1 MFNLST
7 KQTVAVAVVF
17 SLILWATRGQ
27 HVASLFSLPDAT
39 WAISFMVGFLFGPL
53 LFVVVLAQAFLID
66 YLAMGSHLFNL
77 AYLALLPAY
86 LALYIAGK
94 WLRGQYDKEGF
105 ALGAFALSFVGGV
118 AICELIS
125 SGSFY
130 FQKSTASLSGF
141 IELFGQYFLSN
152 MFFSFCYILV
162 STLAFYLLVG
172 ATNKKLA

>member
-17 SLILWATRGQ
+17 SLVLWATRGQ
-27 HVASLFSLPDAT
+27 HVASLFGLPDAT

-53 LFVVVLAQAFLID
+53 LFAIVLAQAFLID
-66 YLAMGSHLFNL
+66 YLSMGSHLFNL

-86 LALYIAGK
+86 LALYFAGK
-94 WLRGQYDKEGF
+94 WFRGQYNKQGF
-105 ALGAFALSFVGGV
+105 ALGALALSFVGSV
-118 AICELIS
+118 AICEFIS

-130 FQKSTASLSGF
+130 FQKSMASMSGF
-141 IELFGQYFLSN
+141 VELFGQYFFDNL
-152 MFFSFCYILV
+152 FFAFCYVMV
-162 STLAFYLLVG
+162 SILAFYLLVG

>member
-53 LFVVVLAQAFLID
+53 LFVVILAQAFLID

-86 LALYIAGK
+86 LALYFAGK
-94 WLRGQYDKEGF
+94 WFRGQYNKQGF
-105 ALGAFALSFVGGV
+105 ALGAF
-118 AICELIS
+118 C
-125 SGSFY
+125 
-130 FQKSTASLSGF
+130 
-141 IELFGQYFLSN
+141 
-152 MFFSFCYILV
+152 
-162 STLAFYLLVG
+162 LLYTSD
-172 ATNKKLA
+172 AADE

>member
-17 SLILWATRGQ
+17 SLVLWATRGQ
-27 HVASLFSLPDAT
+27 HVASLFGLPDAT

-53 LFVVVLAQAFLID
+53 LFAIVLAQAFLID
-66 YLAMGSHLFNL
+66 YLSMGSYLFNL

-86 LALYIAGK
+86 LALYFAGK
-94 WLRGQYDKEGF
+94 WFRGQYDKQGF

-118 AICELIS
+118 AICE
-125 SGSFY
+125 
-130 FQKSTASLSGF
+130 F
-141 IELFGQYFLSN
+141 IVELFGQYFFDNL
-152 MFFSFCYILV
+152 FFAFCYVLV
-162 STLAFYLLVG
+162 FTLAFYLSVG

>member
-7 KQTVAVAVVF
+7 KQTVTVAVVF
-17 SLILWATRGQ
+17 SLVLWATRGQ

-39 WAISFMVGFLFGPL
+39 WAISFMAGFLFGPL
-53 LFVVVLAQAFLID
+53 IFAIVLAQAFLID

-86 LALYIAGK
+86 LALYFAGK
-94 WLRGQYDKEGF
+94 WFRDQYDKQSF

-118 AICELIS
+118 AICEFIS

-130 FQKSTASLSGF
+130 FQKSMASISGF
-141 IELFGQYFLSN
+141 VELFGQYFFDNL
-152 MFFSFCYILV
+152 FFAFCYVMV
-162 STLAFYLLVG
+162 SILAFYLLVG

>member
-7 KQTVAVAVVF
+7 KQTVTVVVVF
-17 SLILWATRGQ
+17 SLVLLATRGQ

-53 LFVVVLAQAFLID
+53 IFAIVLVQAFLID

-86 LALYIAGK
+86 LALYFAGK
-94 WLRGQYDKEGF
+94 WFRGRYDKQGF

-118 AICELIS
+118 AICEFIS

-130 FQKSTASLSGF
+130 FQKSIASMSGF
-141 IELFGQYFLSN
+141 VELFGLYFFGNL
-152 MFFSFCYILV
+152 FFVFCYVLV
-162 STLAFYLLVG
+162 SALAFYLLVG